1 MSSRPA
7 SVLVLAASL
16 VALQATQACSRTE
29 NASSGSSGDDA
40 LAPSPARTSNCD
52 RITAMGVCSEYSGSY
67 LLMNEG
73 VLRTSCAKLGGTFVG
88 GQCPNTTVL
97 GSCTLATSEVRH
109 YYTSGAATYDAARA
123 AKECTGNYAGK
134 WAAFR

>member
-1 MSSRPA
+1 MIPRTA
-7 SVLVLAASL
+7 SVIALASSL
-16 VALQATQACSRTE
+16 VALQATQACSRTD
-29 NASSGSSGDDA
+29 NAPGGSGGDA

-67 LLMNEG
+67 LVMNEG
-73 VLRTSCAKLGGTFVG
+73 ALREACGKLSGFFVG

-109 YYTSGAATYDAARA
+109 YYASGGVAPYDAARA
-123 AKECTGNYAGK
+123 EKECTGNYAGK
-134 WAAFR
+134 WAAFK